1 MRKHAIVTAAT
12 AAALLLGAL
21 PVQAYEAGDWL
32 LRVGAGYVDPKSG
45 NGDIAAV
52 EGGAAVVFNGTYF
65 FTPNLA
71 LEVLAATPFSH
82 DIEADGSNPLSIP
95 GGTKLGETKHLPP
108 TVSVQYHFMPDG
120 TFHPYAGI
128 GLNYTLFFDED
139 TTGPIAGTDLDLDG
153 SFGLAL
159 QLGADVDINDQWILN
174 FDLRWIDIDTD
185 ADLDGAELETVEID
199 PMVYSVTLGYRF

>member
-21 PVQAYEAGDWL
+21 PVQANEAGDWL
-32 LRVGAGYVDPKSG
+32 LRVGAGYVNPKSG

-52 EGGAAVVFNGTYF
+52 EGGAALVFNGTYF
-65 FTPNLA
+65 FSPNLA

-82 DIEADGSNPLSIP
+82 DIEADGSNPLGIS

-108 TVSVQYHFMPDG
+108 TVSMQYHFMPG
-120 TFHPYAGI
+120 RAFRPYAGI

-139 TTGPIAGTDLDLDG
+139 TTGPIDGTDLDLDG
-153 SFGLAL
+153 SFGIAL
-159 QLGADVDINDQWILN
+159 QLGADVDINENWYLN

-185 ADLDGAELETVEID
+185 AELDGAALETVEID
-199 PMVYSVTLGYRF
+199 PTVTSVTLGYRF